1 MSKLFM
7 MLQKIKIAVT
17 RYKKPIIIVIS
28 SIILIVVVAIV
39 FVSPIAKYLIEKN
52 DVKYTGRKIRMDW
65 VYVNPFTGYVHFSNL
80 KIYEYKSDS
89 IFISMNSLSANISV
103 LKLLS
108 KTIKISN
115 LTFDHP
121 QVIIIQTKNKFNF
134 DDFGTTFSSKGPP
147 NKNTNK
153 PFHFYFQNIKIKEG
167 HFYYRDQD
175 LPLNYSI
182 KNVNI
187 NSKDGWSWDNDIIS
201 ANVSFLSGIG
211 TGGMAGSYGMNL
223 KTLNYILNVRVNKFD
238 LKVIEQYLKA
248 YANYGTFRAN
258 MDADLHTNGN
268 FKNAQNI
275 NIRGLLTINDFHFG
289 KNPVEDYLSFKKL
302 VFNVKDLNPM
312 KNRYI
317 IDSMS
322 LNHPYYKYENYD
334 YLDNIETMFG
344 KNGAKISAGWVD
356 TDQFNLIR
364 KIAHYIKLLAN
375 NFFQS
380 EYKINKLALYNGDVI
395 YNDFTLSEKFSLY
408 ANSLYIV
415 ADSVNSNLK
424 RVNFYMKSGIK
435 PFGKISVNLSI
446 NPKDSSDFDMR
457 YKVQSL
463 PATLFNPYMIKYTS
477 FPLDRG
483 TLELNGLWNVR
494 NGILKSDNHFLL
506 IDPRVN
512 DRLKNKYFGWL
523 PMRIVMFFTRE
534 NSNVID
540 YSIPITGNL
549 KSPVFH
555 LKDVL
560 FDILGNIFVKPGT
573 TPYRM
578 EVKKIENEI
587 EKSLTL
593 KWQMRQHILLRDQ
606 ERFVNKIA
614 DFLKKNQEASL
625 DVYPMYYT
633 EKEKEYILL
642 FEAKKKY
649 FILTHGIKNQ
659 IISEKDSLAIDKMS
673 SKDPSFVHFL
683 DKRTYKTLLFTIQDK
698 CLDFIGL
705 HVVNNKFNKLN
716 QDRRTSFMSCF
727 KDNGVA
733 KRVKIYNGENTF
745 PFNGFS
751 FYKIVY
757 KGDYPKPL
765 IRAYKKMNTLNK
777 EVPRNKFEEN
787 RKNNKG
793 VL

>member
-1 MSKLFM
+1 MH
-7 MLQKIKIAVT
+7 QKIKIAIK
-17 RYKKPIIIVIS
+17 RFKKPLIIVIS
-28 SIILIVVVAIV
+28 SIIVLVGVAIL
-39 FVSPIAKYLIEKN
+39 FVSPIAKYLIEKY
-52 DVKYTGRKIRMDW
+52 DVQYIGRQIKMDW
-65 VYVNPFTGYVHFSNL
+65 VYVNPFTGYVNFHNL
-80 KIYEYKSDS
+80 KIYEFKSDS
-89 IFISMNSLSANISV
+89 IFIAVKSLSGDISMHE
-103 LKLLS
+103 LLS
-108 KTIKISN
+108 KSLKISD
-115 LTFDHP
+115 LTFDQP
-121 QVIIIQTKNKFNF
+121 IVKIIQTKRTFNF
-134 DDFGTTFSSKGPP
+134 SDFAITFSSKGKP
-147 NKNTNK
+147 NTNK
-153 PFHFYFQNIKIKEG
+153 EPFHFYFNNIKIIGG
-167 HFYYRDQD
+167 HFYYIDRDT
-175 LPLNYSI
+175 PVNYSI
-182 KNVNI
+182 KDVNI
-187 NSKDGWSWDNDIIS
+187 DSKDGWNWDNDIIS
-201 ANVSFLSGIG
+201 ANVSFLAGIG

-223 KTLNYILNVRVNKFD
+223 KTLNYILNVRVNKYD
-238 LKVIEQYLKA
+238 LKVLEQYLKA
-248 YANYGTFRAN
+248 YANYGTLRAN

-275 NIRGLLTINDFHFG
+275 NIHGLLTINDFHFG
-289 KNPVEDYLSFKKL
+289 KNHIEDYLSFKKL

-312 KNRYI
+312 KSRYI

-395 YNDFTLSEKFSLY
+395 YNDFTLSEKFSLE
-408 ANSLYIV
+408 ANSLYLG

-494 NGILKSDNHFLL
+494 KGILKSNNHFLL

-512 DRLKNKYFGWL
+512 DRLKNKNFGWI

-549 KSPVFH
+549 KSPAFH

-560 FDILGNIFVKPGT
+560 FNILGNIFVKPGT

-593 KWQMRQHILLRDQ
+593 KWQMRQHKLLRDQ
-606 ERFVNKIA
+606 ERFVNKIS

-633 EKEKEYILL
+633 EKEKEYILF

-649 FILTHGIKNQ
+649 FLLTNGIKNQ
-659 IISEKDSLAIDKMS
+659 IISEKDSINIDKMS
-673 SKDPSFVHFL
+673 SKDPLFVRFL

-705 HVVNNKFNKLN
+705 QVVNRKFNKLN
-716 QDRRTSFMSCF
+716 QDRRNAFMSCF
-727 KDNGVA
+727 KDNGVG
-733 KRVKIYNGENTF
+733 KRVKIYNGVNTF

-765 IRAYKKMNTLNK
+765 IRAYKKMNTLNN
-777 EVPRNKFEEN
+777 EIPRNKFEEN